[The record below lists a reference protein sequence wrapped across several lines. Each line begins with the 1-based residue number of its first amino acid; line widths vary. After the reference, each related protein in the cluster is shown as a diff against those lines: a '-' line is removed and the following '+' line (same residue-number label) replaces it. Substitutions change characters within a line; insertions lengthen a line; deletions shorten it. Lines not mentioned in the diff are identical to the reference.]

1 MSFADTVRETHIQ
14 DALAASKA
22 DRELWSQL
30 REIARVTSARRQSLT
45 EVIHLQA
52 PDPSGDASKGSFLLK
67 IVSVID
73 ATWTTVHQGKTDRLF
88 FYTQDVAM
96 LHLIASAP
104 ATRRTAPPPRTRPV
118 SSASR
123 TRPRATLTED
133 PGKARPGA
141 STPGRLF
148 RKILAVHLHL
158 PVARARLDV
167 SAELP
172 RRHR

>member
-96 LHLIASAP
+96 LHLIAQRAGDQTHG
-104 ATRRTAPPPRTRPV
+104 ATAAYAARVIGIEDTAQGD
-118 SSASR
+118 A
-123 TRPRATLTED
+123 
-133 PGKARPGA
+133 
-141 STPGRLF
+141 
-148 RKILAVHLHL
+148 H
-158 PVARARLDV
+158 
-167 SAELP
+167 
-172 RRHR
+172 